1 MRFVQSEPSGPFELR
16 LPRGE
21 LSCWR
26 QQHRQIKHTRKEE
39 ERKHVS
45 SQEKMLQICILR
57 IQRER
62 RVATVLANRA
72 GQLSQLGLM

>member
-16 LPRGE
+16 LR
-21 LSCWR
+21 WR
-26 QQHRQIKHTRKEE
+26 QQHRKIKHTRKEE
-39 ERKHVS
+39 ERKHVT
-45 SQEKMLQICILR
+45 SQEKILQICILR

-62 RVATVLANRA
+62 RVATVLVNRA